1 MLRKGKKE
9 GRRGA
14 GEGKIR
20 KEHPVLP
27 ALAVL
32 PGCTLKLTKHLIP
45 GTACVG
51 GTKNRK
57 GQMSLFT
64 LQRQHLGEAHL
75 SNCCPTESLSP
86 LPSLCL

>member
-20 KEHPVLP
+20 NQHPVLP

-32 PGCTLKLTKHLIP
+32 PGCTLKLAKHLVP
-45 GTACVG
+45 GTARVCG
-51 GTKNRK
+51 GNQEQERTDVSFYPPKAAS
-57 GQMSLFT
+57 G
-64 LQRQHLGEAHL
+64 
-75 SNCCPTESLSP
+75 
-86 LPSLCL
+86 